1 MCSPETEE
9 RWIRTE
15 LHGSSCP
22 GSQRN
27 PRHHP
32 PISGN
37 DWYLLM
43 GAKTRVRGRT
53 KARKVIRQPTLLCF
67 MAKRSEGDSS
77 LGGARQ
83 RASTATSA
91 FGVSKRESHDSSTYY
106 NSRMNAN
113 LASSRDVGS
122 PQDLPEQFEN
132 VLLEQDARSLPLP
145 DNCVQLV
152 VTSPPYNA
160 SKVYDDD
167 LSLQEYLQLL
177 EEVFSECYR
186 VLSPGGRMVVNVA
199 NLGRKPYIPL
209 STYINNIM
217 LNLGFLMRGEII
229 WDKSASAGSSCA
241 WGSFQS
247 ASNPCLRDIHEYLLV
262 FSKGDYKMPRS
273 KKERENGRIDTIEK
287 QEFID
292 HTKSIWRFATER
304 ASRVNHPAPF
314 PIELPRRCIE
324 LYTFAGDVVLD
335 PFNGSGTTCVAA
347 KQTGRTYI
355 GVDLSSEYCQI
366 AEERLEHTPVFEL
379 PETKPVA

>member
-9 RWIRTE
+9 RWIPTE

-32 PISGN
+32 PILGN

-53 KARKVIRQPTLLCF
+53 KARKVIRQPTLLCL

-167 LSLQEYLQLL
+167 LSLQEYLKLL

-304 ASRVNHPAPF
+304 ARRVNHPAPF
-314 PIELPRRCIE
+314 PVELPRRCIE

-366 AEERLEHTPVFEL
+366 AEERLKQTPEFEM
-379 PETKPVA
+379 PEPKPVA